1 MVRARWTQID
11 VNPPGDLLGAI
22 PGGWRHPANDPDRG
36 RSGVGFPELDV
47 NRRSEPVTEKRE
59 KIKAE
64 IAELINSKIVAGDA
78 DSSVVLATTILSL

>member
-1 MVRARWTQID
+1 M
-11 VNPPGDLLGAI
+11 
-22 PGGWRHPANDPDRG
+22 
-36 RSGVGFPELDV
+36 
-47 NRRSEPVTEKRE
+47 TEKRE